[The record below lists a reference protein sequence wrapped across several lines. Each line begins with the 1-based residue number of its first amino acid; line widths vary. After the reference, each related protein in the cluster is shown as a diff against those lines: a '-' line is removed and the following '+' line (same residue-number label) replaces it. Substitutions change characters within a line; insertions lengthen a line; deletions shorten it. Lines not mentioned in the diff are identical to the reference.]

1 MELLVGGGRL
11 DRTLRAPD
19 KLLDAYRTDDG
30 IRYLDYRAIS
40 DPNVLVPDDL
50 AVTILINSRVGS
62 AAFKSIQDRG
72 VELDLVQVPS
82 TPLEDSTPRLRV
94 LVAHTIAA
102 VASWPG
108 FAASVAT
115 KVLHKKRPALIPILD
130 NEAIFG
136 AYMNPNWP
144 EAKASQESVYSF
156 SRIREAVEWIYVD
169 LSRSENA
176 DAWEALTAQAPE
188 RSRIESFDMIWW
200 MHFRS
205 LQPVTSAR
213 PL

>member
-1 MELLVGGGRL
+1 
-11 DRTLRAPD
+11 
-19 KLLDAYRTDDG
+19 
-30 IRYLDYRAIS
+30 
-40 DPNVLVPDDL
+40 
-50 AVTILINSRVGS
+50 
-62 AAFKSIQDRG
+62 
-72 VELDLVQVPS
+72 
-82 TPLEDSTPRLRV
+82 
-94 LVAHTIAA
+94 VAHTIAA

-176 DAWEALTAQAPE
+176 DPWEALTAQAPE
-188 RSRIESFDMIWW
+188 RSRIEIFDMIWW